1 MAALQLMKLGP
12 SLTPVAD
19 TVLQHAFTD
28 NAVSCQP
35 LESFQS
41 FLGGL

>member
-1 MAALQLMKLGP
+1 MAPLQLMKQGP

-19 TVLQHAFTD
+19 TVLQHALTD

-41 FLGGL
+41 LLRGI